1 MYNELS
7 RKAVALSKATS
18 RLTESRALDMCNAF
32 YKDVWPEYRDLIENT
47 DFKWFRDYETIEME

>member
-1 MYNELS
+1 M
-7 RKAVALSKATS
+7 ALSKATS

-47 DFKWFRDYETIEME
+47 DFKWFRDYEPIEME